1 MKVFIWREP
10 YRVSYGSS
18 LAIAVAETVEEARE
32 QLKSAGRS
40 QYGHEPESFG
50 PIDVGSREPDRVL
63 EAPVAEVYEWS
74 E

>member
-1 MKVFIWREP
+1 MKVFIWRNP

-32 QLKSAGRS
+32 KLKNAGRS
-40 QYGHEPESFG
+40 EYGYEPESFG
-50 PIDVGSREPDRVL
+50 AVDVAREPDRIL
-63 EAPVAEVYEWS
+63 DAPCAEVYEWH